1 MPAQERYTYPVIHYR
16 KNMISTT
23 HISQKT
29 LLVTFALVL
38 GVLFVLAAPTPSE
51 AATGSSESS
60 TATSTKGMNKKVN
73 LTCMATAIDT
83 REDAVM
89 TAWKNFSSTTI
100 AALGVRKTALHTA
113 WGMTEMK
120 ARTAAV
126 VKAWKEWRSA
136 SMKAHKALRGERKA
150 AWDAFKKTAKDTCKM
165 PTPKEESQDVAA
177 KDTIAL

>member
-1 MPAQERYTYPVIHYR
+1 
-16 KNMISTT
+16 MINTIT
-23 HISQKT
+23 ISQRT
-29 LLVTFALVL
+29 LLITLTLVFGMLFIL
-38 GVLFVLAAPTPSE
+38 GAPTPSE
-51 AATGSSESS
+51 ARGDSE
-60 TATSTKGMNKKVN
+60 TATSTKGMNKKVD

-89 TAWKNFSSTTI
+89 TAWKNFSSTTV
-100 AALGVRKTALHTA
+100 AALGVRKAALHTA

-126 VKAWKEWRSA
+126 VKAWKEWRTA

-165 PTPKEESQDVAA
+165 ATPKEESQDVAA